1 MKLPEN
7 PTKKVR
13 DILAIQIQCP
23 GARLTDEEL
32 YKIKELCDCLDTTIS
47 TMKLHAGDCCSLNNE
62 VELFR
67 GHWEDAEEEVG
78 KLQKENKRLEIRLD
92 MYEADAAALIEE
104 HGCDPNDKI
113 DREVL
118 KRMLNYLIGENRR
131 LKEREVG

>member
-32 YKIKELCDCLDTTIS
+32 YKIKELCNCLDTTIA

-62 VELFR
+62 VGLFR
-67 GHWEDAEEEVG
+67 GHWEDAEKRCGELEEEVEV
-78 KLQKENKRLEIRLD
+78 QKQQVILSESQNYCKICGNTLD
-92 MYEADAAALIEE
+92 GYK
-104 HGCDPNDKI
+104 PK
-113 DREVL
+113 
-118 KRMLNYLIGENRR
+118 
-131 LKEREVG
+131 KE